1 LYVSIIFII
10 YPFYLVIFWSSS
22 VLEII
27 IGIVMILLFY
37 TAYRVSFLSDKGW
50 TVYVSVSVEIA
61 IILLMTLFLGYV
73 YFSLFFAFYIG
84 NIQNKAGFL
93 TLYIVHLATTIP
105 AIGARFFIQSEALF
119 SQLPFI
125 IICVIG
131 VILLPFT
138 I

>member
-1 LYVSIIFII
+1 
-10 YPFYLVIFWSSS
+10 
-22 VLEII
+22 
-27 IGIVMILLFY
+27 
-37 TAYRVSFLSDKGW
+37 
-50 TVYVSVSVEIA
+50 
-61 IILLMTLFLGYV
+61 MTLFLGYV
-73 YFSLFFAFYIG
+73 YFSLFIAFYIG

-138 I
+138 IYNRNKQERLEGQLRSEEHTSELQSRG